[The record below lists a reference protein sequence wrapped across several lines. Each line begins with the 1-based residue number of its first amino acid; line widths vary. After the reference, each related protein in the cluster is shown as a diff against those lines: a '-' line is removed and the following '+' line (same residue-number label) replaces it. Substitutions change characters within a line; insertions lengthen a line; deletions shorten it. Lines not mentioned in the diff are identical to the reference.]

1 MQKAGHTKRWSQPI
15 RAPPFHV
22 WIGKE
27 ERMVYQ
33 KAKEKQK
40 WDKWKNKEEQDMREY
55 GVNEDVIRQL
65 RVYDEQS
72 FNTDRRIRQRQ
83 VPLRSCLLENAA
95 VYPSKDIN
103 SIADLLDETEN
114 ERLLHILQQEDTI
127 TLLVLLLKTMGYSIH
142 EISGMLMMREKTIYS
157 RMDRLRKKIN
167 KF

>member
-1 MQKAGHTKRWSQPI
+1 
-15 RAPPFHV
+15 
-22 WIGKE
+22 
-27 ERMVYQ
+27 MVYK

-40 WDKWKNKEEQDMREY
+40 WSIWKNKEEQYMREQ
-55 GVNEDVIRQL
+55 GMDEEIIKQL
-65 RVYDEQS
+65 RAFDEES
-72 FNTDRRIRQRQ
+72 FNTERRIRQRQ
-83 VPLRSCLLENAA
+83 VPLSSCMLENAA

-103 SIADLLDETEN
+103 SIADLLYEIEN